1 MPWKRKEEK
10 KDASLFDV
18 DVKAKRIEGVETLKA
33 SRLAALA
40 LEHCRDILAACPQ
53 RMAGSASSRTAAHMI
68 RDILADQSDDCVI
81 TSVRCDERGYMGC
94 LRLIAICA
102 PVMLLLCWTGLPSI
116 ALLVALLS
124 SLYLWNVFFL
134 CRPTRRIL
142 ERRVDMTNVH
152 ATIEPEGEVRH
163 TIVFSAHHDSARMMN
178 VPPGDRNAM
187 LLSLYAPTIEPEGE
201 VRHTI
206 VFSAHHDSARMMNVP
221 PGDRNAMLLSL
232 YAPLVHF
239 IVLTMTSLSLFV
251 SEVFSGE
258 LLRFNLPPLS
268 MGVLLALLTVSAP
281 LHWKLFTLVGAQC
294 SPGAGDNLVSCAILC
309 TLARYFHWR
318 KESGHG
324 LADTLLVFASFD
336 GEECGLCGSNAW
348 YGSHRDLCRDAVVL
362 NIDSPLRSSDLVV
375 LTKDVNGL
383 VDLSSSLASEVCQV
397 AGSMGYDVRTGSLP
411 LMGGASDAASA
422 ARAGL
427 EAVTLMGIPLSG
439 AASDIIHTKED
450 TLDKLDQHTLEEVV
464 SICIKFVESRAVSR
478 EDTEAAK
485 APALQDHSRR
495 FSLR

>member
-1 MPWKRKEEK
+1 MKMPWKRKEEK
-10 KDASLFDV
+10 KDSSLFDV

-94 LRLIAICA
+94 LRLIAIGA
-102 PVMLLLCWTGLPSI
+102 PVMLILCWIGFPSI
-116 ALLVALLS
+116 ALLVSILS

-142 ERRVDMTNVH
+142 ERKVDMTNVH
-152 ATIEPEGEVRH
+152 A
-163 TIVFSAHHDSARMMN
+163 
-178 VPPGDRNAM
+178 
-187 LLSLYAPTIEPEGE
+187 TIEPEGE

-251 SEVFSGE
+251 SEVFSGD

-268 MGVLLALLTVSAP
+268 MGVLLALLTISAP
-281 LHWKLFTLVGAQC
+281 LHWRLFTLVGGQC

-324 LADTLLVFASFD
+324 LADTRLVFASFD

-362 NIDSPLRSSDLVV
+362 NIDSPLRASDLVV

-383 VDLSSSLASEVCQV
+383 VYLSSSLAGEVCQV
-397 AGSMGYDVRTGSLP
+397 AGSMGYEVRTGSLP

-464 SICIKFVESRAVSR
+464 SICIKFVESRAGSR
-478 EDTEAAK
+478 EDTEDAK
-485 APALQDHSRR
+485 APALQDLSRR

>member
-68 RDILADQSDDCVI
+68 RDILAGQSDDCVI

-102 PVMLLLCWTGLPSI
+102 PVMLMLCWMGLPSI
-116 ALLVALLS
+116 ALLVAILS

-187 LLSLYAPTIEPEGE
+187 LLSLYAP
-201 VRHTI
+201 
-206 VFSAHHDSARMMNVP
+206 
-221 PGDRNAMLLSL
+221 
-232 YAPLVHF
+232 LVHF

-251 SEVFSGE
+251 SEVFSGD

-268 MGVLLALLTVSAP
+268 MGVLLALLTISAP
-281 LHWKLFTLVGAQC
+281 LHWRLFTLVGGQC

-309 TLARYFHWR
+309 T
-318 KESGHG
+318 
-324 LADTLLVFASFD
+324 VFASFD

-383 VDLSSSLASEVCQV
+383 VDLSSSLAGDVCQV
-397 AGSMGYDVRTGSLP
+397 AGSMGYEVRTGSLP

-439 AASDIIHTKED
+439 AASDVIHTKED

-464 SICIKFVESRAVSR
+464 SICIKFVESRAGSR
-478 EDTEAAK
+478 EDTEDAK
-485 APALQDHSRR
+485 APALQDQSRR

>member
-10 KDASLFDV
+10 KDSSLFDV

-102 PVMLLLCWTGLPSI
+102 PVMLILCWIGFPSI

-152 ATIEPEGEVRH
+152 ATIEPEGE
-163 TIVFSAHHDSARMMN
+163 A
-178 VPPGDRNAM
+178 
-187 LLSLYAPTIEPEGE
+187 
-201 VRHTI
+201 RHTI

-251 SEVFSGE
+251 SEVFSGD
-258 LLRFNLPPLS
+258 LLRFNPPPLS
-268 MGVLLALLTVSAP
+268 MGVLLALLTISAP
-281 LHWKLFTLVGAQC
+281 LHWRLFTLVGGQC

-324 LADTLLVFASFD
+324 LADTRLVFASFD
-336 GEECGLCGSNAW
+336 GEGTPA
-348 YGSHRDLCRDAVVL
+348 
-362 NIDSPLRSSDLVV
+362 
-375 LTKDVNGL
+375 
-383 VDLSSSLASEVCQV
+383 SSSPRSTGRS
-397 AGSMGYDVRTGSLP
+397 AGYAVRMPGTGAI
-411 LMGGASDAASA
+411 GTCAA
-422 ARAGL
+422 
-427 EAVTLMGIPLSG
+427 MPW
-439 AASDIIHTKED
+439 
-450 TLDKLDQHTLEEVV
+450 
-464 SICIKFVESRAVSR
+464 C
-478 EDTEAAK
+478 
-485 APALQDHSRR
+485 
-495 FSLR
+495 